1 MQKNLGAHVAVG
13 VFVAEDLGRFVE
25 AAFPYVVLP
34 ERIDERL
41 VGEEATDAS
50 DSRLVENIEKVA
62 LQSGVTSAFEGRL
75 FDYGGS

>member
-1 MQKNLGAHVAVG
+1 VG
-13 VFVAEDLGRFVE
+13 GVVK

-34 ERIDERL
+34 ERFDERL

-75 FDYGGS
+75 FDYGRS